1 MNPAEIIKDGQEELQ
16 QFKLPPG
23 WVINEAADTLAKAKT
38 TLRDFQLLGA
48 FMYANNVHI
57 LGGDDRAGKSKFA
70 ISMLASL
77 LRKEELIPGV
87 TVNEYNK
94 PLVCGVLDFELSDD
108 TQEQRHGKL
117 YGEFAD
123 KNQLYTI
130 RIQAEKAAEV
140 SDRVQHILDVLEA
153 AVNLYNLDV
162 VLWDN
167 VMAWLGDEVSKNE
180 PASRLYWGLKAI
192 IERRNKSGRIL
203 SFVLI
208 LHLTKDAQDRR
219 EEIGAVAQSRR
230 SDIRGAGAL
239 QSLSASVM
247 ELRQSGM
254 DEEQAIL
261 IHFNTRHAK
270 GENMASHGKGYAFN
284 VTHAPGD
291 WAHEFLE
298 VVDLQHH
305 FGKSLSKAPADV
317 QRAANTDASL
327 VKAILNLNA
336 KGKNNSQIKADI
348 ERVHGDNSISRQRI
362 IDVLK
367 AHGRKSPLS
376 KDVKK

>member
-1 MNPAEIIKDGQEELQ
+1 MNPAEIIKDGQDELQ
-16 QFKLPPG
+16 QFKLPVG
-23 WVINEAADTLAKAKT
+23 WVVNEAADTLAKAKT

-94 PLVCGVLDFELSDD
+94 PLVCGVLEFELTDD

-117 YGEFAD
+117 YGEFAG
-123 KNQLYTI
+123 KNRLYTI
-130 RIQAEKAAEV
+130 RIEADKAANV
-140 SDRVQHILDVLEA
+140 CDRVKHILDVIEA

-167 VMAWLGDEVSKNE
+167 PMAWLGDDISKNE
-180 PASRLYWGLKAI
+180 ICSRLYWGLKAI
-192 IERRNKSGRIL
+192 IERRNKLGFIL
-203 SFVLI
+203 SFTL
-208 LHLTKDAQDRR
+208 LMHLTKSAQDRR
-219 EEIGAVAQSRR
+219 EELGAVALSRKN
-230 SDIRGAGAL
+230 DIRGGGAL

-284 VTHAPGD
+284 VTHTPGD

-298 VVDLQHH
+298 VVELKHH
-305 FGKSLSKAPADV
+305 FGKNLSEAPADV

-327 VKAILNLNA
+327 VQAILNLNA
-336 KGKNNSQIKADI
+336 KGKDNTEIKRTI
-348 ERVHGDNSISRQRI
+348 ESVYGKAISRQRI

-376 KDVKK
+376 KQVKK